1 MTNSKQKGRSKTM
14 IYQPWKIEKEEEDS
28 IILSYEKRGKS
39 KLTDQSENPSVS
51 DSISLSK
58 TAIAP
63 AN

>member
-1 MTNSKQKGRSKTM
+1 M

-28 IILSYEKRGKS
+28 IILSYEKRSKS

-51 DSISLSK
+51 DSISLGK